1 MDAPTMSRREVLAL
15 GLAVGVPLATATAA
29 EPARTVGGSTRR
41 VVLENDRV
49 RVLEFVSTPPS
60 EVCGAGRHWHPA
72 HLTVFLT
79 SGRVRVRRPDGTEA
93 LSERKAGEALWFP
106 AAEHEV
112 ENAGDSELR
121 SLIVEVKDK
130 NWRPS

>member
-1 MDAPTMSRREVLAL
+1 MSRREVLVLALAL
-15 GLAVGVPLATATAA
+15 GAPLGSATAA
-29 EPARTVGGSTRR
+29 EPARTVGRVPRR
-41 VVLENDRV
+41 VVLENDSV

-72 HLTVFLT
+72 RVTVFLT

-93 LSERKAGEALWFP
+93 LFERKAGEALWSP

-121 SLIVEVKDK
+121 ILNVEVKDK
-130 NWRPS
+130 DWRPS